1 MLVNFVKYSD
11 INNPSE
17 LKMNASIVKHVEQ
30 SEIIFNF
37 SNNFILED
45 IPDEIIMNL
54 RDNIE
59 NNL

>member
-30 SEIIFNF
+30 SEIIFRLLF
-37 SNNFILED
+37 CFEGEY
-45 IPDEIIMNL
+45 IPDDIIISML
-54 RDNIE
+54 SNIE
-59 NNL
+59 HRI

>member
-30 SEIIFNF
+30 SEIYFEF